1 MATPASV
8 TLAAV
13 VAGAFAAALTASTP
27 LLPHASIAD
36 AVNPGVSMNHQ
47 ASGPF
52 DVQLIPQKA
61 DNPYAEGA
69 GIGRLALDKRFHGA
83 LEATSQGEMIAF
95 RTSVANSAGY
105 VALECVSGTL
115 DGRKGSFVL
124 QHSSI
129 MDRGVA
135 TQDIR
140 VVPDSGTD
148 ELAGLSGSMTI
159 TIAAG
164 GAHSYALDYDL
175 P

>member
-36 AVNPGVSMNHQ
+36 AVNPGVSMSHQ

-95 RTSVANSAGY
+95 RDAGGTSGGY
-105 VALECVSGTL
+105 VALETVRGTLGGRSGT
-115 DGRKGSFVL
+115 FVL
-124 QHSSI
+124 QHSST
-129 MDRGVA
+129 MTRGEP
-135 TQDIR
+135 TQSVT

-148 ELAGLSGSMTI
+148 DLAGLAGRMVI
-159 TIAAG
+159 DIGAG
-164 GAHSYALDYDL
+164 GAHAYRFDYTL